1 MDQPSF
7 AHDALPGGIDDFLL
21 EEEIQRDRELLAVE
35 VPLMRERRLKHLER
49 RAQRAAAE
57 PERPRRPPPRSSGYY
72 IALLA
77 SGMPKSER
85 LRQAAATVRAVV
97 TDDGAPLPVPVPVT
111 VAGAERAA
119 PSAATAAKVA
129 AATVPPPEPLSTF
142 LSQLPFLPSQ
152 PQLRDQAVK
161 LAEAQAERRAALEQF
176 RAGLLADEAK
186 ARRLEAARRAADRP
200 ASIATP
206 KAEPVAIAVA
216 NGAAIAEPAANSA
229 ANGAAIA
236 KPAEAPE
243 PAPAPAPV
251 DEAKLRQQV
260 QEFQAR
266 RGRLGRPSLD
276 QDPRVQELL
285 TRVERKRRPVPI
297 EATPTPRRRR

>member
-7 AHDALPGGIDDFLL
+7 AHDALPGGVDDFLL

-97 TDDGAPLPVPVPVT
+97 ADDGAPLPVPVT
-111 VAGAERAA
+111 VAGAERAAPPA

-129 AATVPPPEPLSTF
+129 AATVPPPPPGSGVTPPEPLSTY
-142 LSQLPFLPSQ
+142 LTQLPFLPPV

-200 ASIATP
+200 ATIATP
-206 KAEPVAIAVA
+206 KAEPVA
-216 NGAAIAEPAANSA
+216 NGAVIAAANA
-229 ANGAAIA
+229 AAIA

-243 PAPAPAPV
+243 PKAPPAL

-266 RGRLGRPSLD
+266 RGRPGLD